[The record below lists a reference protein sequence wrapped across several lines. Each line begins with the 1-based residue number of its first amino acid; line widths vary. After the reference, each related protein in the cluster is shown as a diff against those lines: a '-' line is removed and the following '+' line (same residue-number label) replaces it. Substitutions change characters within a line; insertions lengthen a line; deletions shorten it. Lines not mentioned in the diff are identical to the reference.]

1 MAYLAAIIEAFTVYK
16 ISFFLK
22 FAVDNDINMPDFI
35 SFLNI
40 ESIIC

>member
-1 MAYLAAIIEAFTVYK
+1 MAYLAPIMEAFKVHE
-16 ISFFLK
+16 ISVFLK
-22 FAVDNDINMPDFI
+22 FTVDNDTYMPDFI

>member
-1 MAYLAAIIEAFTVYK
+1 MAYLAPIMEAFKVYE

-22 FAVDNDINMPDFI
+22 FAVDNDTNIPDFI